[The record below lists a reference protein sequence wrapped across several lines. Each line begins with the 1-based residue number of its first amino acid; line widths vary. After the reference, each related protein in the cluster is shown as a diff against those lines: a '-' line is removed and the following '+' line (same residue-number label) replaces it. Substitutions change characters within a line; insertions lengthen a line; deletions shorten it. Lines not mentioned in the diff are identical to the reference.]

1 MFGPHF
7 GRTQRRLKFTDKVI
21 DSEGKLRE
29 VELPGP
35 RDLEQW
41 NQCSVA
47 YECATISVRAFKT
60 TCERQGKESEGQ
72 KLQGRLQ
79 RIPGLALNDGQAPS
93 WPTEICIEMQCVLIE
108 ISQEYNRMMRKA
120 Q

>member
-7 GRTQRRLKFTDKVI
+7 GRTQRRLKFTDKVM
-21 DSEGKLRE
+21 DSEGKLRK

-41 NQCSVA
+41 NQCSAA

-60 TCERQGKESEGQ
+60 TCERQGKESDATAVLRGFGGVLKEPILFESRSDWRTKIV
-72 KLQGRLQ
+72 KLLKTYAF
-79 RIPGLALNDGQAPS
+79 ALP
-93 WPTEICIEMQCVLIE
+93 
-108 ISQEYNRMMRKA
+108 
-120 Q
+120 